1 MAVVNIIL
9 KKTGNWILLIYALWW
24 MEVQYTAWSILVKK
38 IKAKC
43 EQLSR
48 SYLQFTGNRGF
59 CESCW
64 LTCWNAISKNQTA
77 ETIQNKWPDF
87 SNKDTV
93 KNKMRDREEIY
104 IPRKTP
110 ELYQT
115 IVIYESYLSMDLKQI
130 NAIIISGI
138 LREKNVLICQYQE

>member
-1 MAVVNIIL
+1 
-9 KKTGNWILLIYALWW
+9 
-24 MEVQYTAWSILVKK
+24 
-38 IKAKC
+38 
-43 EQLSR
+43 
-48 SYLQFTGNRGF
+48 
-59 CESCW
+59 
-64 LTCWNAISKNQTA
+64 
-77 ETIQNKWPDF
+77 
-87 SNKDTV
+87 
-93 KNKMRDREEIY
+93 MRDREEIY